1 VKKKV
6 SDKMYLG
13 EILDKNPGRMGTV
26 PSPINGGKVKK
37 QSARSEAARKIMG
50 YAGGER

>member
-1 VKKKV
+1 MKKKNG
-6 SDKMYLG
+6 SNKMYLG
-13 EILDKNPGRMGTV
+13 DLEKSPGRMGTV

-50 YAGGER
+50 YAGEDR